1 MTRVQNDRQTGQRQG
16 VYVIAKVQPS
26 KRKSRS
32 SFKRLLNYLTM
43 ERDPET
49 GKTLLRGDVVMS
61 HNLVGIDTAAAEMK
75 GVESLNP
82 RCNDAVCHYEL
93 AWPPEERPSRA
104 EWVDSA
110 LYTLNQLGFEEHQY
124 VLVAHE
130 DKKHFHIHVMV
141 NRVHPET
148 YKAHT
153 PYRDWITLDGAVR
166 HLEAKYGWSHTP
178 GPMRWDEDRKMAVP
192 ASKAERNASRS
203 AQQHP
208 AGAAAQYEHYHDK
221 ESLQS
226 CMRREVAPRVRTL
239 LTRQSASW
247 EALHTLLAKSHL
259 RMEKGEAGGYTVLAI
274 DHIIRVKASDVFR
287 HNFAGKENRKATE
300 QLLGPWSEPS
310 TSLQPPAANTGRTA
324 VRNQSLR
331 VERREQRLWERNA
344 LMAEYN
350 QYRNQQ
356 RAVCKGITAK
366 GREDRQQALARL
378 KQRKTEI
385 RTLAQPWPAKKIL
398 LSEAVA
404 ASVIELRTLK
414 LSTQK
419 TRQAQFPKNLRTWV
433 AERAAEGDARAAAQ
447 LRGWRYADQ
456 RNQRRLEARLEANAL
471 HLGPAT
477 EEEKTDWSEF
487 LGQRLAAQQRAENL
501 AGEIATARIWAINRA
516 TGDVSYTLNGK
527 LSVIDR
533 GRRVTV
539 LNQNEAAIVFGLE
552 MAVQKYGSRIACSG
566 GELWKRQVVKV
577 AVQNG
582 IFVEFTDP
590 ETRDALY
597 QHQFVANPLQ
607 VKAIRLHALET
618 RLQNE
623 GTNEMLFTNEADVH
637 LLLSCLQPA
646 AHSQQLLQ
654 ILKTSQ
660 EPEPKANVGGNL
672 AVAVIKTSDGRQFFR
687 VSIDEGKRKQ
697 VLERAEQVRQSAH
710 WALREKTRTH
720 NQEREGR

>member
-1 MTRVQNDRQTGQRQG
+1 
-16 VYVIAKVQPS
+16 
-26 KRKSRS
+26 
-32 SFKRLLNYLTM
+32 
-43 ERDPET
+43 
-49 GKTLLRGDVVMS
+49 
-61 HNLVGIDTAAAEMK
+61 
-75 GVESLNP
+75 
-82 RCNDAVCHYEL
+82 
-93 AWPPEERPSRA
+93 
-104 EWVDSA
+104 
-110 LYTLNQLGFEEHQY
+110 LYTLNQLGLKEHQY
-124 VLVAHE
+124 VIVAHD
-130 DKKHFHIHVMV
+130 DKKHFHIHVMA

-178 GPMRWDEDRKMAVP
+178 GPMRWDEDRKTAVP
-192 ASKAERNASRS
+192 ASKAERDAARS
-203 AQQHP
+203 TQQHP
-208 AGAAAQYEHYHDK
+208 TGAAAQYEHYHDE
-221 ESLQS
+221 ESLQTYV
-226 CMRREVAPRVRTL
+226 RREVAPRVRTL
-239 LTRQSASW
+239 LTRQKASW
-247 EALHTLLAKSHL
+247 DALHILLAKYHL
-259 RMEKGEAGGYTVLAI
+259 RLEKGEAGGYTVLAI
-274 DHIIRVKASDVFR
+274 DHTIRVKASDVFR

-300 QLLGPWSEPS
+300 QLLGPWREPS

-331 VERREQRLWERNA
+331 DERREQRLRERNA

-350 QYRNQQ
+350 QYRNQH

-378 KQRKTEI
+378 KQRKKEI
-385 RTLAQPWPAKKIL
+385 RALAQPWPAKKIL

-419 TRQAQFPKNLRTWV
+419 TRQARFPKNLRTWV

-456 RNQRRLEARLEANAL
+456 RNQRRLEATLEANAL

-477 EEEKTDWSEF
+477 DEEKTDWSEF
-487 LGQRLAAQQRAENL
+487 IEQRLAAQQKAENL
-501 AGEIATARIWAINRA
+501 AGQIASARIWTINRA
-516 TGDVSYTLNGK
+516 TGDVSYMLNGK

-566 GELWKRQVVKV
+566 GDDWKRQVVTV

-590 ETRDALY
+590 EMRDAMH
-597 QHQFVANPLQ
+597 QHQLVANPLQ
-607 VKAIRLHALET
+607 VKAARLHALEA

-623 GTNEMLFTNEADVH
+623 NTSGLLFTNEADIQ

-646 AHSQQLLQ
+646 AHSHQVLQ
-654 ILKTSQ
+654 ILKASQ

-672 AVAVIKTSDGRQFFR
+672 TVAVVKTPDGQQSFQ
-687 VSIDEGKRKQ
+687 VSIDEGKRKH
-697 VLERAEQVRQSAH
+697 VLERVEPVHQSAQ
-710 WALREKTRTH
+710 WALRNRSKAPRHEK
-720 NQEREGR
+720 EGR

>member
-1 MTRVQNDRQTGQRQG
+1 
-16 VYVIAKVQPS
+16 VIAKVQPS

-43 ERDPET
+43 ERDPDT

-82 RCNDAVCHYEL
+82 RYNDAVFHYEL
-93 AWPPEERPSRA
+93 AWPPGERPSRA
-104 EWVDSA
+104 EWIDSA
-110 LYTLNQLGFEEHQY
+110 LHTLNQLGFKEHQY
-124 VLVAHE
+124 VLVAHD
-130 DKKHFHIHVMV
+130 DKKHFHIRVMV
-141 NRVHPET
+141 NKVHPET
-148 YKAHT
+148 YRAHT
-153 PYRDWITLDGAVR
+153 PTYSWLTLDGAVR

-192 ASKAERNASRS
+192 ASKSERDASRT

-208 AGAAAQYEHYHDK
+208 TGAAAQYEHYHDE

-226 CMRREVAPRVRTL
+226 YIRREVAPHVRTL

-259 RMEKGEAGGYTVLAI
+259 RIEKGEAGGYTVLAI
-274 DHIIRVKASDVFR
+274 DHTIRVKASDVFR

-300 QLLGPWSEPS
+300 QLLGSWREPS
-310 TSLQPPAANTGRTA
+310 TAHQPPPADTGRTT
-324 VRNQSLR
+324 VRNQTLR
-331 VERREQRLWERNA
+331 DERREQRRRDRDA
-344 LMAEYN
+344 LMSEYN

-356 RAVCKGITAK
+356 RGVCKGITAK
-366 GREDRQQALARL
+366 GREDQQQTLTRL
-378 KQRKTEI
+378 KHRKKEI
-385 RTLAQPWPAKKIL
+385 RALAQPWPAKKIL

-414 LSTQK
+414 MSTQK

-433 AERAAEGDARAAAQ
+433 AERAAESDARAAAQ
-447 LRGWRYADQ
+447 LRGWHYADQ
-456 RNQRRLEARLEANAL
+456 RNQRRLDATLEINAL
-471 HLGPAT
+471 HLGPET
-477 EEEKTDWSEF
+477 DEEKSDWSEF
-487 LGQRLAAQQRAENL
+487 MQQRLAAQQRAENL
-501 AGEIATARIWAINRA
+501 AGQIATARIWTINRT

-533 GRRVTV
+533 GRHVTV

-552 MAVQKYGSRIACSG
+552 MAVQKYGSRIACTG
-566 GELWKRQVVKV
+566 GDDWKRQVVKV

-590 ETRDALY
+590 EMRDALY
-597 QHQFVANPLQ
+597 QHQLLANPLQ
-607 VKAIRLHALET
+607 IKAARLHSLET

-623 GTNEMLFTNEADVH
+623 ETSELLFTNETDVQM
-637 LLLSCLQPA
+637 LLSCLQPA
-646 AHSQQLLQ
+646 THSQQLLQ
-654 ILKTSQ
+654 ILKRSQ

-672 AVAVIKTSDGRQFFR
+672 TVAVIKTPDGRQSFR
-687 VSIDEGKRKQ
+687 VSIDEGKRKHI
-697 VLERAEQVRQSAH
+697 LERVEQVRQSVH
-710 WALREKTRTH
+710 WALRDRFKTPSH
-720 NQEREGR
+720 EREGR

>member
-1 MTRVQNDRQTGQRQG
+1 M
-16 VYVIAKVQPS
+16 YVIAKVQPS

-61 HNLVGIDTAAAEMK
+61 SNLVGIDTAAAEMK

-82 RCNDAVCHYEL
+82 RCNDAVFHYEL
-93 AWPPEERPSRA
+93 AWPPGERPSRA
-104 EWVDSA
+104 EWVDCA
-110 LYTLNQLGFEEHQY
+110 LYTLNQLGFKEHQY

-153 PYRDWITLDGAVR
+153 PYRDWITLDSAAR

-192 ASKAERNASRS
+192 ASRAERNASRS

-208 AGAAAQYEHYHDK
+208 TGAAAQYEHYHDE

-226 CMRREVAPRVRTL
+226 FIRREVAPRVRTL
-239 LTRQSASW
+239 LTRQSATW

-274 DHIIRVKASDVFR
+274 DHTIRVKASDVFR

-300 QLLGPWSEPS
+300 HLLGVWSEPS
-310 TSLQPPAANTGRTA
+310 TSLQPPPANSGRTT
-324 VRNQSLR
+324 VRNQTLR
-331 VERREQRLWERNA
+331 AVRREQRLQDRKA
-344 LMAEYN
+344 LLFEYN

-366 GREDRQQALARL
+366 GREDRQQTLARL
-378 KQRKTEI
+378 KQRKKEI
-385 RTLAQPWPAKKIL
+385 RALAQQWPAKKIL

-456 RNQRRLEARLEANAL
+456 RNQRRLDASLEANAL
-471 HLGPAT
+471 HLSPAT
-477 EEEKTDWSEF
+477 PDEGKMDWSEF
-487 LGQRLAAQQRAENL
+487 MQQRLAAQQRAENL
-501 AGEIATARIWAINRA
+501 VGQIATARIWTINRT

-552 MAVQKYGSRIACSG
+552 MAAQKYGSRIACSG
-566 GELWKRQVVKV
+566 GDDWKRQVVKV

-590 ETRDALY
+590 EMREAMY
-597 QHQFVANPLQ
+597 QHKLLANPLQ
-607 VKAIRLHALET
+607 VKAARLHALET
-618 RLQNE
+618 RLQSE
-623 GTNEMLFTNEADVH
+623 GANEMLFTNEADVH

-654 ILKTSQ
+654 ILKASQ

-672 AVAVIKTSDGRQFFR
+672 TVAVIKTPDGRQSFR
-687 VSIDEGKRKQ
+687 VSIDKEKRQ
-697 VLERAEQVRQSAH
+697 HVLERVEQVRQSAH
-710 WALREKTRTH
+710 WALRDRFKSPSREK
-720 NQEREGR
+720 EGR